1 MRFLQYKRHI
11 DFQTHDYHAISEKRL
26 KILLTNRRLSWVEA
40 HTIIQG
46 MKQITI

>member
-26 KILLTNRRLSWVEA
+26 KILLTNRRLSCD
-40 HTIIQG
+40 TIIQG